1 MMVVMVACIK
11 FFEHQLFLNGHL
23 IVVKHRISDFDI
35 ISRLMVRTFS
45 MNHFFWLQSL
55 DEAYLRWVEVEG
67 IPDG

>member
-1 MMVVMVACIK
+1 MMVVMVACILLY
-11 FFEHQLFLNGHL
+11 ELQLFLNGHL

-45 MNHFFWLQSL
+45 TNPFFWLQSL